1 MRAMRE
7 KLAGND
13 IAKLQLQIEQWN
25 SEKNLNNAEIR
36 IKRWWILR
44 NSTNC

>member
-7 KLAGND
+7 KWAGND
-13 IAKLQLQIEQWN
+13 IAKLQLQIEQWK

-36 IKRWWILR
+36 NKRWWILR